1 MRSMW
6 SGNLMLS
13 ALVAPAVKAAKAE
26 DGYDGDV
33 ALHEVCKCHHKPF
46 DRAHRCAES
55 GTLRTQVGTAKAV
68 ESKGKYV
75 VVDEGTLKAIDQA
88 ISSKVLEIEAVVDYG
103 ELPLEHVVGSYYLYA
118 DPKDAAAAAQL
129 AVITRALADT
139 GKAIVS
145 RWAPRTS
152 ERPVAIFPAGETLMM
167 VQLAY
172 SAEIKPVDPDV
183 IAHSQVSVSDR
194 EVALATQLLDAF
206 PDECDFATFEDRK
219 VKMKND
225 AVQAALK
232 GKPIPTQATPRIAPA
247 AAPDLLASLEA
258 AVAGVGTATKKA
270 PAKRRT
276 SKAKAT
282 A

>member
-13 ALVAPAVKAAKAE
+13 ALVAPAVKAAPAG
-26 DGYDGDV
+26 DTYDGDV
-33 ALHEVCKCHHKPF
+33 ALHDVCKCHHVPF
-46 DRAHRCAES
+46 DRSHRCATS
-55 GTLRTQVGTAKAV
+55 GTARTQVGGEKAV
-68 ESKGKYV
+68 ENKGKYV
-75 VVDEGTLKAIDQA
+75 VVDPGTLKAIDQA

-118 DPKDAAAAAQL
+118 DPKDAAADRQL
-129 AVITRALADT
+129 GVITRALAEA

-152 ERPVAIFPAGETLMM
+152 ERPVAIFPVGESLMM

-172 SAEIKPVDPDV
+172 SQEIRPVDPDV
-183 IAHSQVSVSDR
+183 IAHSQASVSDR
-194 EVALATQLLDAF
+194 EVALATQLLDQF
-206 PDECDFATFEDRK
+206 PDECDFTAFEDRK

-225 AVQAALK
+225 AVTAALK
-232 GKPIPTQATPRIAPA
+232 GKPIPTQSAPQIAAA

-258 AVAGVGTATKKA
+258 AVAGVGDTKKA
-270 PAKRRT
+270 PPVKRRS
-276 SKAKAT
+276 SKAKVT